1 MVGMCDTRTFPA
13 HGTSTRLPRVQPGD
27 FFDYVPLDPARLR
40 LTTAIDVLIG
50 VGATVVMV
58 AALTGQP
65 VLYSSSS
72 PVMSPFTAL
81 SLFIMVAV
89 RQARVHLETWPMVLS
104 LAMTGLV
111 LGGNVASMLML
122 AVSPPEVWQTFP
134 YLVLTSTMTSTGLIL
149 FCSYDIVTALRET
162 PDSAFI
168 VDDVLIHLALV
179 PGGLSLLGYLL
190 SNPTYLSV
198 HADPRVGISPLEM
211 GFMGL
216 YATAAILTNSRLFLW
231 RFLASGWANRVAF
244 ALLFANQFVAPLVV
258 ALLLSKPG
266 ASGPGVELF
275 VMLAG
280 VVTTISFLLLQA
292 RTLRR
297 AAPVGATPAR

>member
-1 MVGMCDTRTFPA
+1 VK
-13 HGTSTRLPRVQPGD
+13 PGD
-27 FFDYVPLDPARLR
+27 FFDYVPLDRTRLR
-40 LTTAIDVLIG
+40 LTTVIDLLLG
-50 VGATVVMV
+50 VGAAAVM
-58 AALTGQP
+58 AAWLAGRP
-65 VLYSSSS
+65 ILYSMSA

-81 SLFIMVAV
+81 SIFVMVAV
-89 RQARVHLETWPMVLS
+89 RQARLHLETWPMVLS

-111 LGGNVASMLML
+111 LGGNVSSILML
-122 AVSPPEVWQTFP
+122 AVSPPGLWAAFP
-134 YLVLTSTMTSTGLIL
+134 DLVLTSAMTSIGLIL
-149 FCSYDIVTALRET
+149 FCLYDLVTSLRET
-162 PDSAFI
+162 PESAFI
-168 VDDVLIHLALV
+168 MDDILIHLALV

-190 SNPTYLSV
+190 GNPTYLSV

-216 YATAAILTNSRLFLW
+216 YATAAIVSNPRLFLW
-231 RFLASGWANRVAF
+231 RFLAAGWANRVAF
-244 ALLFANQFVAPLVV
+244 AVLFVNQFVAPFVV

-292 RTLRR
+292 GVMRR
-297 AAPVGATPAR
+297 GLAGGRPGNLMA